1 MKQLGD
7 NLGALEV
14 ELTAE
19 DLAAI
24 DNLSAPGTNVA
35 EYYEARFRPNEHH
48 F

>member
-7 NLGALEV
+7 NLGALEA
-14 ELTAE
+14 ELTAT
-19 DLAAI
+19 DLTAI

-35 EYYEARFRPNEHH
+35 GYYEARFRPNEHR